1 MSNIDPFDLQR
12 FVNAQ
17 RDVYPQAL
25 SEIKNGNKTSHWM
38 WFIFPQIKGLGS
50 SSASVLYSINSVN
63 EAKAFLGHPILGPRI
78 RECCSGVF
86 DLNGVSVEHIFGD
99 IDAIKLR
106 SSMTLFDHIAP
117 EDVFSDVLRKYYSG
131 QKDLKTLAIIAT
143 MSST

>member
-25 SEIKNGNKTSHWM
+25 SEIKNGYKTSHWM

-78 RECCSGVF
+78 RECCSAVF

-106 SSMTLFDHIAP
+106 SSMTLFDHIAS

-131 QKDLKTLAIIAT
+131 QKDLKTLAIIAKI
-143 MSST
+143 SST